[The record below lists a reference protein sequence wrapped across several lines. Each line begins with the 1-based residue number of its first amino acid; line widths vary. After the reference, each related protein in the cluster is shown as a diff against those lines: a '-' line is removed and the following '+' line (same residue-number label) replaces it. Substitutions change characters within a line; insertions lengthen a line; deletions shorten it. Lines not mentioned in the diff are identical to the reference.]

1 MNNDLNNNQPEIQK
15 VNFNKLEDDQIYS
28 FSIHFYKLY
37 QPNLETEDANEVN
50 IDFASNEDIDFL
62 IEWLN
67 KLKET
72 K

>member
-1 MNNDLNNNQPEIQK
+1 MNNDLNNNLPKVQK
-15 VNFNKLEDDQIYS
+15 VNFNKLENDQIYS

-37 QPNLETEDANEVN
+37 QPDSEIKNEN
-50 IDFASNEDIDFL
+50 EIDLDFASNDDIDYL

-67 KLKET
+67 KLKEI

>member
-1 MNNDLNNNQPEIQK
+1 MNNDLNNNLPKVQK
-15 VNFNKLEDDQIYS
+15 VNFNKLENDQIYS
-28 FSIHFYKLY
+28 FSIYFYKLY
-37 QPNLETEDANEVN
+37 QPDSEIKNEN
-50 IDFASNEDIDFL
+50 EIDLDFASNDDIDYL